1 MLTGN
6 YMEPY
11 VKARTM
17 LSVIH
22 TIRVLADIHFLAHP
36 VRWDIMHN
44 VMDITHVLLEDHYQ
58 DLNVQLTSPMGHN
71 VMDIIH
77 VLLEGHYQGPNVR
90 LINPMGLNVILI
102 IHVHLEVQ

>member
-1 MLTGN
+1 
-6 YMEPY
+6 MEPY

-22 TIRVLADIHFLAHP
+22 ITHVLMDIHSLAHH

-44 VMDITHVLLEDHYQ
+44 VMDIIHVLLVVRYQ
-58 DLNVQLTSPMGHN
+58 GLNVQLTNPMGHN

-77 VLLEGHYQGPNVR
+77 VLLEDHYQGLSVR
-90 LINPMGLNVILI
+90 LINPMGQPVIPI
-102 IHVHLEVQ
+102 IHAHLAVQ